1 MIAIALHGG
10 AGNIQRTALSPQRE
24 AGYLNALEEVLNESY
39 AMLQKG
45 DSAVNVVA
53 AAVRALENNPLFN
66 AGKGAVYTADGT
78 HEMDAAIMD
87 GFTGK
92 AGAVAG
98 VKRIKNPVMLAKAVM
113 ERTSHVLLVG
123 EGAEKFASRQT
134 DIETV
139 DGAYFD
145 DALRL
150 SQWLQVREQQKV
162 QIDHSSNKFGT
173 VGAVALDKNGNLAAA
188 TSTGGMIN
196 KLPGR
201 VGDSP
206 IIGAGTFAAN
216 TTTAISCTGHGEFFM
231 RSPAAFHIHCLMLY
245 KKLSLQEAC
254 NFVVMEELKAI
265 GGEGGLIAVDR
276 QGNICLPFNTTAMFR
291 AAQNSTGYR
300 IAAVY

>member
-24 AGYLNALEEVLNESY
+24 AGYLNALEEVLSESY

-98 VKRIKNPVMLAKAVM
+98 VKQIKNPVLLAKAVM
-113 ERTSHVLLVG
+113 ERTPHVLLVG
-123 EGAEKFASRQT
+123 EGAEKFASRQA
-134 DIETV
+134 DIETA
-139 DGAYFD
+139 DEAYFH
-145 DALRL
+145 DALRW
-150 SQWLQVREQQKV
+150 SQWLQAREQQEV
-162 QIDHSSNKFGT
+162 QIDHSSKKFGT

-188 TSTGGMIN
+188 TSTGGMTN

-216 TTTAISCTGHGEFFM
+216 NTTAISCTGHGEFFM
-231 RSPAAFHIHCLMLY
+231 RNPVAFHIHCLMLY

-254 NFVVMEELKAI
+254 NLVVMEELKAI
-265 GGEGGLIAVDR
+265 GGEGGLIAVDA

-291 AAQNSTGYR
+291 AAQNSIGYR